1 MLYILDQ
8 KEVIEENKSKKTISL
23 NKETRIKEK
32 DELETKAMNLEN
44 KRRKAKG
51 IELYKNLEAY
61 RKAEEKEEEEE
72 EKAAAN
78 EPLNKIDVEGDTLL
92 IETGNILADFI
103 RLFDNRPASKVND
116 QKTARK

>member
-1 MLYILDQ
+1 
-8 KEVIEENKSKKTISL
+8 VIEENKSKKTISL

-78 EPLNKIDVEGDTLL
+78 EPL
-92 IETGNILADFI
+92 TGNILADFI